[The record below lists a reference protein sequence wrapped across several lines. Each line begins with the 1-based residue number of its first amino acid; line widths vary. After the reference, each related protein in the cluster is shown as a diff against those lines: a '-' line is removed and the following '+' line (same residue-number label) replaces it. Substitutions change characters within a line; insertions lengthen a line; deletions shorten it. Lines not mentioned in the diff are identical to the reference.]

1 MKRLLLENIGWKLLS
16 LALAIVLWVVVVG
29 QPRYF
34 MEILPSQIRSLFG
47 LEQSR
52 VVVMDPAGRA
62 L

>member
-29 QPRYF
+29 EPRYF
-34 MEILPSQIRSLFG
+34 MQILPSQIRSLFG
-47 LEQSR
+47 REQGR
-52 VVVMDPAGRA
+52 VVVLDPAGRA